1 MKFSI
6 LTLAVFTALASAA
19 TPKTLKVGF
28 NQRIN
33 HLKKTPNPDG
43 LDNPTKSPTNPQA
56 VLNNKVIEYVV
67 DITLGTPPQKFSVQI
82 DTGSSDLW
90 VKADGSSGAFNSSA
104 SSTYEDYKPGQFYIS
119 YGDRTSASGDWVKDT
134 FELAGAS
141 IPQFIFA
148 AATQTDTDPVFGIGY
163 PSNEAS
169 DTSLENGGEFEY
181 DNVPIR
187 LAKAGVINTPA
198 YSLYLDSLQATTG
211 SLLFG
216 AVDTSKFS
224 EKLALLSIIKDSPT
238 DASPREFQ
246 VTLDAVDFGDSNA
259 LNVARLA
266 LLDSGT
272 TLSYLP
278 TTTYWTL
285 FHSLGLYNTNDG
297 AIASQSQLDKWKSD
311 GAAITYTFQ
320 GKKVNVP
327 LTQLFIADADT
338 DGNQQ
343 YVTTNDGTQEAA
355 YSWLVSDGGSD
366 SGQLILG
373 DSFLRSAYV
382 AYDLQNNLVALGQAN
397 YENTAENIV
406 PISSGGIPSATKAPS
421 AATWTADTPFSTT
434 HAAIP
439 TGLSDIGPNRV

>member
-33 HLKKTPNPDG
+33 HLKKSPNPDG
-43 LDNPTKSPTNPQA
+43 LANPAKDPTNPQA
-56 VLNNKVIEYVV
+56 VLNNKVLEYVV

-90 VKADGSSGAFNSSA
+90 VKADGSSIAFNSSK
-104 SSTYEDYKPGQFYIS
+104 SSTYEDYKPGQFYIF
-119 YGDRTSASGDWVKDT
+119 YGDQTSASGDWVKDT
-134 FELAGAS
+134 LEIAGAS
-141 IPQFIFA
+141 IPQYVFA

-163 PSNEAS
+163 PANEAS
-169 DTSLENGGEFEY
+169 DSSLERGAQFEY

-187 LAKAGVINTPA
+187 LAKSGIINTPA

-224 EKLALLSIIKDSPT
+224 EGLALIPFIKDQPSDP
-238 DASPREFQ
+238 APREFQ
-246 VTLDAVDFGDSNA
+246 ITLDSIDFGDSNA
-259 LNVARLA
+259 LDVARLA

-272 TLSYLP
+272 TLSYIP

-285 FHSLGLYNTNDG
+285 FHSLGLYNTQDG
-297 AIASQSQLDKWKSD
+297 PIASQSQIDKWKSD
-311 GAAITYTFQ
+311 GSAITYTFQ

-327 LTQLFIADADT
+327 LTQLFIADTND
-338 DGNQQ
+338 DGSQQ
-343 YVTTNDGTQEAA
+343 YVTTDDGTQEAA
-355 YSWLVSDGGSD
+355 YAWLVADAGSD
-366 SGQLILG
+366 QGQLILG

-382 AYDLQNNLVALGQAN
+382 AYDLQSNLVALGQAN
-397 YENTAENIV
+397 YEGGEENIV
-406 PISSGGIPSATKAPS
+406 AISSGGIPSATKAPS
-421 AATWTADTPFSTT
+421 AATWTADTPFST
-434 HAAIP
+434 APIYP
-439 TGLSDIGPNRV
+439 TGTAAVGPKSK